1 MNPRSENEIH
11 APGIVPLKRRSPLS
25 IVCPLALAAA
35 AGTLYML
42 TLCGGVGGKTDSA
55 KWQFLGKVLGVPHT
69 TGYPLYVLLNHAFS
83 LLPFGTLAW
92 RINFMSAF
100 FAVLA
105 LVVLQR
111 ILRNLLDSE
120 ILALGGAL
128 VLAVAP
134 MFWTYAVVAGVYSLN
149 AFFICL
155 VIYLLFKWSDVKRRG
170 YFHAACL
177 AYALSLGNHVT
188 MITLFPAFVVFALV
202 KDWRTVLSLRTLL
215 MSLAFIIIAATLY
228 ILPFIQTAAPAPYLE
243 HKIRTLGDL
252 WGLVTARDF
261 RHFMFFGSIVD
272 LVERQVPGYL
282 SQALA
287 QFTLPGLLLA
297 VAGFI
302 VVAVRSGLKTLFL
315 MVYLSVNL
323 FMVLNYYAPP
333 EQLVYQF
340 IPSYVVLA
348 LFIGLIAGVP
358 KAIIPE
364 ASRETSGFFAA
375 LCLLAFVAL
384 AASGAAG
391 NLKQIEKLR
400 SQTAA
405 NEMLADDLV
414 DALPPNGVI
423 LAHSYGDSMI
433 MMYKMLGDE
442 RGREKHWRVLHD
454 TTWKTPDDSHAAAN
468 GPPYDL
474 PVIDGLLR
482 GDNID
487 WPPLAVEDRYPAGHE
502 LFFFEPDRPLIDGA
516 GFISE
521 PVDLPGDGHGKN
533 IYGGEKRRIFRIV
546 GKGGVMFKDNNAGH

>member
-11 APGIVPLKRRSPLS
+11 APGIVPLKRRSALS

-134 MFWTYAVVAGVYSLN
+134 MFWTFAVVAGVYSLN

-155 VIYLLFKWSDVKRRG
+155 VIYILFKWSDAKRRG
-170 YFHAACL
+170 YFYAACL

-202 KDWRTVLSLRTLL
+202 KDGRTVLSLRTLL
-215 MSLAFIIIAATLY
+215 MSLAFIIIAALLY
-228 ILPFIQTAAPAPYLE
+228 VLPFISTAIPSSYLE
-243 HKIRTLGDL
+243 HRIRTPGDL
-252 WGLVTARDF
+252 RGLITVQGFRDFLFYGGVEGLVES
-261 RHFMFFGSIVD
+261 H
-272 LVERQVPGYL
+272 VPLYL
-282 SQALA
+282 SEVLA
-287 QFTLPGLLLA
+287 QFSLPGLILGVVGFVVLAMRSGVKALFLA
-297 VAGFI
+297 VY
-302 VVAVRSGLKTLFL
+302 LFA
-315 MVYLSVNL
+315 NL
-323 FMVLNYYAPP
+323 FMALNYYAG
-333 EQLVYQF
+333 QVAYQF

-348 LFIGLIAGVP
+348 ILIGLFAGAP
-358 KAIIPE
+358 RAIMPE
-364 ASRETSGFFAA
+364 SGRAVRGFFAA

-391 NLKQIEKLR
+391 NLKQIGKLR

-405 NEMLADDLV
+405 NEMLADDVV

-442 RGREKHWRVLHD
+442 RGREKRWRVLHD
-454 TTWKTPDDSHAAAN
+454 TTWKIPDDSHAAAN

-487 WPPLAVEDRYPAGHE
+487 WPPLTVEDRYPAGHE

-516 GFISE
+516 GFVSE

-533 IYGGEKRRIFRIV
+533 IYGGQKYRIFRIA